1 MKGFSL
7 VECLCVLAIMSIL
20 GTMASYGMQNM
31 MVRQQIKQAVRDLQW
46 VRSDLGAYLIACDAS
61 PAMLTNGLSSL
72 PHYPQPTVCTSTAP
86 AAAQGGPIGGMVS
99 SASLSGLVL
108 TAVMGGSALPALKGQ
123 TVTLTAKVIGS
134 AVVWSCT
141 GPMGMIATAC

>member
-31 MVRQQIKQAVRDLQW
+31 MARQQVKQAVRDLQW
-46 VRSDLGAYLIACDAS
+46 IRSDLSAYLVACDAS
-61 PAMLTNGLSSL
+61 PNALSNGLSSL

-86 AAAQGGPIGGMVS
+86 AAVQGGPIGGMVS
-99 SASLSGLVL
+99 AASLNGLVL
-108 TAVMGGSALPALKGQ
+108 TAVMGGSVLPALRGQ

-134 AVVWSCT
+134 AVSWQCS
-141 GPMGMIATAC
+141 GPPGMIAPAC